1 MSTSINSSGVTF
13 PDATTQTTAAGVSFP
28 GVLGQVFT
36 SSGTFTIP
44 SGVTALKI
52 TVVGGGGGGVTYNS
66 SIGFLNGNS
75 GGNSTV
81 SSGSQ
86 TITTLTGGGGGG
98 GTFQAFS
105 VGGTASNGDLNVR
118 GNTGYPTQM
127 PSGGCDY
134 GLDAQVSG
142 FSMYS
147 GSQGNTYPGTGSLNG
162 YAYGGGALGY
172 NAAGY
177 GGGPGAGAGTA
188 IKYLTGLTSGN
199 TLSVTV
205 GAGGTA
211 PSGGSGTGGTGGAGV
226 VIFEW

>member
-44 SGVTALKI
+44 SGVTALKV
-52 TVVGGGGGGVTYNS
+52 TVVGGGGSGVTYNN
-66 SIGFLNGNS
+66 SIGIVNGNS

-98 GTFQAFS
+98 GGYQLFS

-118 GNTGYPTQM
+118 GNTGSPVQI
-127 PSGGCDY
+127 SGGPC
-134 GLDAQVSG
+134 GVGADAQLAGS
-142 FSMYS
+142 SIYS
-147 GSQGNTYPGTGSLNG
+147 GSLGNMSGSGSAPAG
-162 YAYGGGALGY
+162 YAYGGGALGALY
-172 NAAGY
+172 
-177 GGGPGAGAGTA
+177 GGPGAGAGTA

-211 PSGGSGTGGTGGAGV
+211 ASGTYTGGTGGAGV